1 MPLERGVRFSIGVF
15 FFSIP
20 RSYGFDILKTNGENL
35 KIVVC
40 GVDVGVEWDKTF
52 LK

>member
-1 MPLERGVRFSIGVF
+1 MPLERGVRFPIGF
-15 FFSIP
+15 FFSSIP
-20 RSYGFDILKTNGENL
+20 KSYGFDILKTYDEDL
-35 KIVVC
+35 KVVVR